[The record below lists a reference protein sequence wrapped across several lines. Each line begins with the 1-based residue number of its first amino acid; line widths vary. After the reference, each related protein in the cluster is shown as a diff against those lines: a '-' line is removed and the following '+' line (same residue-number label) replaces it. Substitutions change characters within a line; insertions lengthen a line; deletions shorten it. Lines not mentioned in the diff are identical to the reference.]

1 MIKMA
6 NICSINL
13 NLVFK
18 TPEAKMVFMNQF
30 NQKIAEAKAKHE
42 GVRIAENKWLF
53 DSCITDQGESS
64 AEIYGSTRWCL
75 EHESIRE
82 FTEYLES
89 MQILSFECSYEEAGC
104 LIYGKYIYENGELSD
119 CHIDES
125 HSVWELVMN
134 GDGDYFDELDDALET
149 ESTIVMVA

>member
-1 MIKMA
+1 MA

-13 NLVFK
+13 NLGFR
-18 TPEAKMVFMNQF
+18 TPEAKTVFMNEF

-42 GVRIAENKWLF
+42 GVRLAESKWLF
-53 DSCITDQGESS
+53 DSCIEDRGESS

-89 MQILSFECSYEEAGC
+89 MQILSFECSYEETGC
-104 LIYGKYIYENGELSD
+104 LIYGKYCYENGELSD
-119 CHIDES
+119 CHLDQSNPIWERVMEDE
-125 HSVWELVMN
+125 
-134 GDGDYFDELDDALET
+134 DDYFNDLDDILEAEGTT
-149 ESTIVMVA
+149 EMVA